1 MLTQK
6 NTAQYRT
13 AVAQMVKHLSAT
25 NENGQFIC
33 TTFRPELVHIAD
45 KQYGVL
51 YKDKTSSVKPVAKKE
66 ALMFVEE
73 QRGDGAGGVN
83 GGTR

>member
-1 MLTQK
+1 
-6 NTAQYRT
+6 
-13 AVAQMVKHLSAT
+13 MVKQLSSS

-51 YKDKTSSVKPVAKKE
+51 YKEKTSSVKPVAKEE
-66 ALMFVEE
+66 ALGFVEE
-73 QRGDGAGGVN
+73 QRSDVA
-83 GGTR
+83 R